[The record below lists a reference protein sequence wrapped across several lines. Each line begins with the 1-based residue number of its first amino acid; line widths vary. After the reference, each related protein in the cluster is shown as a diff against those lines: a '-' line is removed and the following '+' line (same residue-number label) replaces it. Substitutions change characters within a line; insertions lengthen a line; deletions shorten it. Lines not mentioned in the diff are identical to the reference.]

1 MRVTTNIYR
10 SANSILELFKFVTSL
25 ALVSAVSIWIGFN
38 GMPRSMVNPF
48 ALEPTL
54 VLVGFILLL
63 VRYYHG
69 NSLHLLDRYAE
80 GTPARNID
88 VALPTDA
95 FFILFQGIILAA
107 LSFSVRTM
115 DLFGWLLLALLFVDA
130 IWAGMLL
137 RLNQEPTNSYLKSW
151 FQINCAGALILI
163 VVLVSTLSGGPRIV
177 SICLFS
183 FIAVHTFFDY
193 WWNWRR
199 YFPSPDDRRLMI
211 GAPLTAKLVDGHW
224 SDKELMDCIMRAHY
238 ICERSDY
245 VVYSAHVIEQFGVK
259 LRKVRNYVLA
269 DVREAKDAAVYI
281 GITDGTQSNGM
292 AVELGIAAAS
302 GTRILLFVRNETDQV
317 FFSKS

>member
-1 MRVTTNIYR
+1 
-10 SANSILELFKFVTSL
+10 
-25 ALVSAVSIWIGFN
+25 
-38 GMPRSMVNPF
+38 
-48 ALEPTL
+48 
-54 VLVGFILLL
+54 
-63 VRYYHG
+63 
-69 NSLHLLDRYAE
+69 
-80 GTPARNID
+80 
-88 VALPTDA
+88 
-95 FFILFQGIILAA
+95 
-107 LSFSVRTM
+107 
-115 DLFGWLLLALLFVDA
+115 
-130 IWAGMLL
+130 
-137 RLNQEPTNSYLKSW
+137 
-151 FQINCAGALILI
+151 
-163 VVLVSTLSGGPRIV
+163 
-177 SICLFS
+177 
-183 FIAVHTFFDY
+183 
-193 WWNWRR
+193 
-199 YFPSPDDRRLMI
+199 MI